1 MFSFLTALPFA
12 TKAVVTTIAFTAI
25 FGLGLYVGRTLT
37 SNSYKADMLEAQKQA
52 FVEYTTQTEKL
63 NGISA
68 ELEKSKNEKQI
79 VYRTITKKVEKLIER
94 PIYSIDCIDA
104 DGMQLI
110 NSALAGKA
118 SDSKELITIL
128 PTITTIGRKEEF

>member
-1 MFSFLTALPFA
+1 MPIIGIYAIVSATVFALGGYLGHTLTA
-12 TKAVVTTIAFTAI
+12 
-25 FGLGLYVGRTLT
+25 
-37 SNSYKADMLEAQKQA
+37 NSYKADMLEAQKQA
-52 FVEYTTQTEKL
+52 LIEYTTQTEKL

-104 DGMQLI
+104 DGVQLI
-110 NSALAGKA
+110 NSAFAGKA
-118 SDSKELITIL
+118 SDTKEPITVL

>member
-1 MFSFLTALPFA
+1 MPIIGIYAIVSATVFALGGYLGHTLTAD
-12 TKAVVTTIAFTAI
+12 
-25 FGLGLYVGRTLT
+25 
-37 SNSYKADMLEAQKQA
+37 SYKADMLEAQKQA

-63 NGISA
+63 NIISQ

-79 VYRTITKKVEKLIER
+79 VYRTITKKVQKLIER
-94 PIYSIDCIDA
+94 PIYSTDCIDV

-110 NSALAGKA
+110 NSAFEGKA
-118 SDSKELITIL
+118 SDSKEPITVL

>member
-1 MFSFLTALPFA
+1 MPIIGIYAIVSATVFALGGYLGHTLTA
-12 TKAVVTTIAFTAI
+12 
-25 FGLGLYVGRTLT
+25 
-37 SNSYKADMLEAQKQA
+37 NSYKADMLEAQKQA

-63 NGISA
+63 NIISQ

-79 VYRTITKKVEKLIER
+79 VYRTITKKVQKLIER
-94 PIYSIDCIDA
+94 PIYSTDCIDV

-110 NSALAGKA
+110 NSAFEGKA
-118 SDSKELITIL
+118 SDSKEPITVL

>member
-1 MFSFLTALPFA
+1 MPIIGIYAIVSATVFALGGYLGHTLTA
-12 TKAVVTTIAFTAI
+12 
-25 FGLGLYVGRTLT
+25 
-37 SNSYKADMLEAQKQA
+37 NSYKADMLEAQKQA
-52 FVEYTTQTEKL
+52 LIEYTTQTEKL

-104 DGMQLI
+104 DGVQLI
-110 NSALAGKA
+110 NSALAGKT
-118 SDSKELITIL
+118 SDTKEPITTL
-128 PTITTIGRKEEF
+128 PTITTVGRKEEF

>member
-1 MFSFLTALPFA
+1 MPIIGIYAIVSSTVFALGGYLGHTLTA
-12 TKAVVTTIAFTAI
+12 
-25 FGLGLYVGRTLT
+25 
-37 SNSYKADMLEAQKQA
+37 NSYKADMLEAQKQA

-63 NGISA
+63 NIISQ

-79 VYRTITKKVEKLIER
+79 VYRTITKKVQKLIER
-94 PIYSIDCIDA
+94 PIYSTDCIDV

-110 NSALAGKA
+110 NSAFEGKA
-118 SDSKELITIL
+118 SDSKEPITVL